1 MTEGSARLLRV
12 FVNAAGVDVPPGA
25 TVLDAVRV
33 FDVAA
38 ADAVLS
44 GERIVT
50 DSRGLPVP
58 SSDQV
63 HAGSIY
69 RLLPKRRA
77 AGVQSDAD
85 VDDSE

>member
-1 MTEGSARLLRV
+1 MIEESRRSLRV
-12 FVNAAGVDVPPGA
+12 FVNAVGVDVPPGG

-58 SSDQV
+58 SSDEV
-63 HAGSIY
+63 HAGSIF
-69 RLLPKRRA
+69 RLVPKRRA
-77 AGVQSDAD
+77 ADVQSDAD
-85 VDDSE
+85 VDGSE

>member
-1 MTEGSARLLRV
+1 MTERSARSLRV
-12 FVNAAGVDVPPGA
+12 FVNATGVDVPPGA
-25 TVLDAVRV
+25 TVLDAVRI

-44 GERIVT
+44 GDRIVT

-58 SSDQV
+58 ATDEV
-63 HAGSIY
+63 HAGSIF

-85 VDDSE
+85 ADESE